1 VSESTASE
9 HLNRLVELTVLLEFN
24 NEGTT
29 TYTSDPIYQ
38 RFQVVRELLDEY
50 DQDGLLNLKEDL
62 HARIE
67 TWQDEYGVNS
77 PEDLRDIATE
87 TDSTEQ
93 ATEIRRTAAQ
103 LGLTKYRLDIIED
116 VIDNYDTY
124 TAHQAPV

>member
-1 VSESTASE
+1 
-9 HLNRLVELTVLLEFN
+9 
-24 NEGTT
+24 
-29 TYTSDPIYQ
+29 
-38 RFQVVRELLDEY
+38 VVRELLDEY